1 MPTPTETIVL
11 DALRD
16 PSGDLSPLLNLIRSE
31 LFALGVSDAVAE
43 PALSCPRGWHQLT
56 LKGRRS
62 SYDVWLRPA
71 FNAPPEL
78 GPLLEI
84 STLTP
89 HTQTKPILVSA
100 IPRIV
105 ARLLWQPFL
114 EAPPEG
120 APTVIE
126 RALAEMGPALPH
138 YRHLFSYVA
147 LEAGQNPALLPFLE
161 FLTTDPHLRHLMAGG
176 EFEPFL

>member
-1 MPTPTETIVL
+1 MTPTQRIVL
-11 DALRD
+11 EALRD
-16 PSGDLSPLLNLIRSE
+16 PEGDLSPLLNLIRSE

-56 LKGRRS
+56 IKGRRF
-62 SYDVWLRPA
+62 SYDIWLRPA
-71 FNAPPEL
+71 FSAPPEL

-89 HTQTKPILVSA
+89 HTQTKPIFVSA
-100 IPRIV
+100 IPRVV

-114 EAPPEG
+114 EAPSAD

-126 RALAEMGPALPH
+126 RALTEMKGALPH
-138 YRHLFSYVA
+138 YLHLFSYVA
-147 LEAGQNPALLPFLE
+147 LEASQNPALLPFLE

>member
-11 DALRD
+11 NALRD
-16 PSGDLSPLLNLIRSE
+16 PAGDLSPLLNLIRSE

-43 PALSCPRGWHQLT
+43 PALSSPRGWHQLT
-56 LKGRRS
+56 IKVRNS
-62 SYDVWLRPA
+62 SYDVWLRPS
-71 FNAPPEL
+71 FRAPPEL
-78 GPLLEI
+78 GPLLEV

-89 HTQTKPILVSA
+89 HTATKPIFVSA
-100 IPRIV
+100 IPRVV
-105 ARLLWQPFL
+105 ARVLWQPFL
-114 EAPPEG
+114 EPVSD

-126 RALAEMGPALPH
+126 RALSEMTTALPH
-138 YRHLFSYVA
+138 YRHLFSFVA

-161 FLTTDPHLRHLMAGG
+161 FLTTDPHLRLLMAGG